1 VKVVHEP
8 ITLLVDP
15 LRCELAIL
23 TGGIRIAMTG
33 EEAGTFWAEL
43 GDALKKI
50 YAERA
55 DRCPSKVADLLLRE
69 FAISR
74 PPPSAGNTAA
84 LEQALA
90 RVIAYAQRPSA
101 TPDDATAPSALLGAP
116 PSQPHGPAAGQTAI
130 DPPMDRLTDARTG
143 VRPRGIVSS
152 VIPALRKRAGPG
164 QTEKPRR

>member
-1 VKVVHEP
+1 MQVAREP
-8 ITLLVDP
+8 MTLLVDP

-33 EEAGTFWAEL
+33 EEASAFWAEL

-50 YAERA
+50 YAERV

-69 FAISR
+69 IAVSR
-74 PPPSAGNTAA
+74 PAPIPGNTAA

-101 TPDDATAPSALLGAP
+101 APEETTATSAQAGAS
-116 PSQPHGPAAGQTAI
+116 PSQPQAPPPVQSAI
-130 DPPMDRLTDARTG
+130 DPPVNRLADGRASSKASIAR
-143 VRPRGIVSS
+143 S
-152 VIPALRKRAGPG
+152 VIPVLRKRAGAG
-164 QTEKPRR
+164 HTEKPRR